1 MLANHPPETINMPM
15 LTTAIEAFPSLV
27 TRSNSVDGEHDFGEK
42 EEERRAFDFEEQGQK
57 MMEVH
62 QNTMSSLETA
72 LSSLSVSNKPIITA
86 NDSLLSEV
94 IAQWDALSH
103 REKDAAYFSTYS
115 GSLDFVGRR
124 LVEISSFYYAVIDGK
139 NLDRRIVSIAL
150 SYLKSFLTRQAEESN
165 KGFYQLAMLTSL
177 YVAIKTHSSNIYHDG
192 RPMVFIREVVNWS
205 DGVFTTKDITE
216 METRMLSTLDY
227 HMNPPVPQHFL
238 DIITPMLDA
247 DLIIIPLV
255 KQHIITISNWLC
267 DISATDSYFTSVKP
281 SSVAYAA
288 ILVAVDTSSAGALK
302 CFESLCLKNDEYIT
316 LQCYERMVEMY
327 YQLGELP
334 YENSD
339 RCCSP
344 AEVFFPLGSTNY

>member
-1 MLANHPPETINMPM
+1 M
-15 LTTAIEAFPSLV
+15 LTTVIEDAFPPLV
-27 TRSNSVDGEHDFGEK
+27 TRSSSGGGEHDFGES
-42 EEERRAFDFEEQGQK
+42 EEERRRARGQK

-62 QNTMSSLETA
+62 KNTETTLSSLETT
-72 LSSLSVSNKPIITA
+72 LSSLSVSNKPILTV
-86 NDSLLSEV
+86 NDILLSEV

-103 REKDAAYFSTYS
+103 REKDAAYFSIYG

-124 LVEISSFYYAVIDGK
+124 LLEISSFYYAVIDGK

-150 SYLKSFLTRQAEESN
+150 SYLKSFLARQPDES

-177 YVAIKTHSSNIYHDG
+177 YVAIKIHSSNIYQGG
-192 RPMVFIREVVNWS
+192 RPMVFIKEVVNWS
-205 DGVFTTKDITE
+205 DGVFTTQDISE
-216 METRMLSTLDY
+216 METRMLSTLNY
-227 HMNPPVPQHFL
+227 YMNPPVAQHFL

-267 DISATDSYFTSVKP
+267 EISATDSYFTSVKP

-302 CFESLCLKNDEYIT
+302 CFDSLCLKHNEHIT

-327 YQLGELP
+327 YQLGGSP

-344 AEVFFPLGSTNY
+344 TEVFLPLGSEN